1 MDLPFYL
8 AFPTGIYLFKVNN
21 KDIKTLWEICP
32 KLTRIV
38 PDQMFETKL
47 LQMCSFSLLST
58 LWIYHFHCFSVS
70 FLPLYLSFHLDSLHR
85 HPDSPQFLH
94 FDSDSLH
101 FHANALRSHSHPISH
116 FHHNSPH
123 FPHSVPQF
131 LIFDFIDSLLS
142 LQSLTIYFRK
152 ILALVQKHSP
162 LLLLHNPHSKLLF
175 TSSMTSSVS
184 SPKTIYLIVSQVK
197 NQ

>member
-32 KLTRIV
+32 KSTRFV
-38 PDQMFETKL
+38 PDQMCETKL
-47 LQMCSFSLLST
+47 LQMCSFSPLST

-70 FLPLYLSFHLDSLHR
+70 FLPLYLSFHLDSLHH

-131 LIFDFIDSLLS
+131 LIYDFTDSLLS
-142 LQSLTIYFRK
+142 LKSLTIYFRK
-152 ILALVQKHSP
+152 ILALVQKHS
-162 LLLLHNPHSKLLF
+162 PHSKLLF